1 MMILLKN
8 FHMRRGV
15 EISGNKLQSP
25 CGKESP
31 CGKVCTIFEKNSKYI
46 KENHEGTMFRKKS

>member
-1 MMILLKN
+1 MMILLKI

-46 KENHEGTMFRKKS
+46 KENHEGTHV